1 MRIII
6 LLLTYLLLSANSHA
20 VIELSKDE
28 LKEYSHIKK
37 IPIAFANWGKKQF
50 EIVVDP
56 KEVCMGVKDG
66 VQQQLGTSRK
76 LKITKN
82 KDQINFATKCNKWRT
97 GYKEFLRT
105 YTDKLADQHC
115 NAYDRA
121 AIYVGEASFKVQPL
135 SRIGQVIAGVY
146 SFGLSNTKMHV
157 SASYFCSL
165 EQSEHSK
172 EIIAYKKEMLEKQQL
187 ENKRKLE
194 KEKLVN
200 QLRQEALEKQAAI
213 DKAEFERKK
222 NAIKN
227 HNSKYL
233 CDQVIQKGKWVRKNE
248 LSSYII
254 VELGKRDLNADD
266 CTVMTGRYDDQTLE
280 LMAMFNTCETYTFT
294 PGTEA
299 FANCVLDLEK
309 MKHEKELLELEIKKE
324 EESKKIIYVP
334 TGGSVTGNDAM
345 NNVANEV
352 KKLRRQQQINR
363 GVDQLNKTFEFSK
376 CWLYSN
382 NKKLC

>member
-6 LLLTYLLLSANSHA
+6 LLLTYLLLSASAHA

-37 IPIAFANWGKKQF
+37 IPIAFANWGKKQH

-105 YTDKLADQHC
+105 YTDEWADRHC

-121 AIYVGEASFKVQPL
+121 AIYVGEASFKAQPL
-135 SRIGQVIAGVY
+135 SRIGQLAAGVY
-146 SFGLSNTKMHV
+146 SFGLGNTKMHV

-165 EQSEHSK
+165 EQSEQSK
-172 EIIAYKKEMLEKQQL
+172 EIIAYKKEMLEK
-187 ENKRKLE
+187 EKLE
-194 KEKLVN
+194 K
-200 QLRQEALEKQAAI
+200 QRRQEALEKQAAI
-213 DKAEFERKK
+213 EIAAFEREK
-222 NAIKN
+222 NELKN

-233 CDQVIQKGKWVRKNE
+233 CDQVIEKGKWVRKNE

-254 VELGKRDLNADD
+254 VELGIRDLNAED
-266 CTVMTGRYDDQTLE
+266 CTVMTGRYDDKTLE
-280 LMAMFNTCETYTFT
+280 LMAMFTTCETYTFT

-309 MKHEKELLELEIKKE
+309 MKHEKELAQLEITKE
-324 EESKKIIYVP
+324 EQSKKVIYVP

-345 NNVANEV
+345 NDVAKEMRKMNRREGLKEMERQF
-352 KKLRRQQQINR
+352 KKSSCI
-363 GVDQLNKTFEFSK
+363 LNSGRNSWMY
-376 CWLYSN
+376 C
-382 NKKLC
+382 